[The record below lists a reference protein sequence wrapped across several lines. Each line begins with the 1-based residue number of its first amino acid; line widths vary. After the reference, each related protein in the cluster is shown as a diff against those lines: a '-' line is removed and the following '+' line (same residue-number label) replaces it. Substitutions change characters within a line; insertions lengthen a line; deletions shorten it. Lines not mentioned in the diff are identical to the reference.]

1 MLFTTLLLNTTL
13 KQIAKQRRAFYFRLD
28 IAPKSKNPNAAKD
41 FSLFLLSIASMR
53 QFCYEPSRCY
63 SLNSGTSTG
72 VPPLWREISDI
83 NPGAVIFKASTT
95 SIGGFLSSRIQRANA
110 SIISGAPPS

>member
-41 FSLFLLSIASMR
+41 FSLFLLSIAS
-53 QFCYEPSRCY
+53 
-63 SLNSGTSTG
+63 
-72 VPPLWREISDI
+72 IAAI
-83 NPGAVIFKASTT
+83 
-95 SIGGFLSSRIQRANA
+95 
-110 SIISGAPPS
+110 